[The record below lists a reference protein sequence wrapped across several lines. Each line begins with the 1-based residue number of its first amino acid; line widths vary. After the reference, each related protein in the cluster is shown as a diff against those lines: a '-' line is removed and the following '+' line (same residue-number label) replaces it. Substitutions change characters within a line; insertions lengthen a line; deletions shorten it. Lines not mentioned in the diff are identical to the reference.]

1 MLFYADCNINR
12 EEDMTRGSYNPN
24 AYLTNV
30 RNTKRGLKARNS
42 ILESLQRVTGTAKAL
57 AAEAEMP
64 YGVVM
69 HHLRLLCTEGVV
81 SRQGSRPFVWALSGL
96 GQKRLMN

>member
-1 MLFYADCNINR
+1 MP
-12 EEDMTRGSYNPN
+12 RGSYHPN

-30 RNTKRGLKARNS
+30 RNTKRGLKARSS
-42 ILESLQRVTGTAKAL
+42 ILESLQRVTGSAKAL

-69 HHLRLLCTEGVV
+69 HHLRLLWAEGIV
-81 SRQGSRPFVWALSGL
+81 SRQGSRPFVWGISGF
-96 GQKRLMN
+96 GQKRLVN

>member
-1 MLFYADCNINR
+1 MPR
-12 EEDMTRGSYNPN
+12 ESYNPN

-30 RNTKRGLKARNS
+30 RNTKRGLRARS
-42 ILESLQRVTGTAKAL
+42 SLLQGLLRVTGNAKAL

-69 HHLRLLCTEGVV
+69 HHLRLLRAAGIV
-81 SRQGSRPFVWALSGL
+81 SRQGSRPFIWTLSGL
-96 GQKRLMN
+96 GQKRLVN

>member
-1 MLFYADCNINR
+1 MP
-12 EEDMTRGSYNPN
+12 RGSYHPN

-30 RNTKRGLKARNS
+30 RNNKRGLKARSS
-42 ILESLQRVTGTAKAL
+42 ILQGLNIVTGNAKAL

-69 HHLRLLCTEGVV
+69 HHLRLLRAEGIV
-81 SRQGSRPFVWALSGL
+81 SRQGSRPFVWVLSGL
-96 GQKRLMN
+96 GQKRLVN